1 MKLSQR
7 FSPYGIEYH
16 KNVIEEFKK
25 HPGCC
30 DEVWL
35 STLYGYASPEKH
47 KKVAEELM
55 VIAEMYRAA
64 GISVSLQVSNTLGHG
79 QYMSSLDCSGLVY
92 EGSPVKNMVDGYG
105 VTSDYCF
112 CPRGEFLRDYLVKT
126 LEYYIPIKPDIL
138 WIDDDFR
145 LPNHAPVDFGCF
157 CDDCIADFNSR
168 YGYSYSR
175 EELVNE
181 ILHGD
186 LKVRERYLLFE
197 REGMNNLMRALME
210 AFHKGSP
217 DTVPGL
223 QHATPG
229 GFIMGNHDYAFDAMK
244 EVTGKAPV
252 SRPGGGFYNDFN
264 PDEVTVKG
272 LSVEIQNAALPSYV
286 ERVFPEIENLPH
298 YVFGK
303 CPAGTAM
310 ETNYYFMC
318 GASDMSYSMMQ
329 GVEPLDWYGNIL
341 ELFSKQRHYW
351 DKLSEYNAA
360 TRASGIRYFYSK
372 NDWCRR
378 LGEKDGFKELHAY
391 KHIHTRNFLRD
402 GFPMTFDRR
411 ENSVHFLY
419 PAEVTGLTDEDV
431 QFLLTQSVITDGES
445 IALLAKMGYD
455 LGIKAERIATDDAL
469 TLFARYTDHPFNG
482 GEASFHSSFFTPG
495 KTDCYRLSTENA
507 NAELLASYDN
517 GTGLPPLT
525 DDKEYPY
532 GLAELVLNTEKGG
545 KWVVLGYQPWKG
557 NISMVR
563 RERFLNIADAIGKT
577 PLSARMVSKNQAII
591 HPRIDADGKTGCV
604 SVMNCTIGKLEGGE
618 LLIRN
623 PKTENFIYTS
633 GDIHSLALESKK
645 TTNGYL
651 VKLPIMDA
659 WTGGTVFCE

>member
-7 FSPYGIEYH
+7 FSPFEIEYH

-47 KKVAEELM
+47 KKVADKLT
-55 VIAEMYRAA
+55 VIAEMYRKA

-79 QYMSSLDCSGLVY
+79 QYMSSLDCSGLVF
-92 EGSPVKNMVDGYG
+92 EGSPVKNMMDGYG

-126 LEYYIPIKPDIL
+126 LEYYTPIKPEIL
-138 WIDDDFR
+138 WVDDDFR

-157 CDDCIADFNSR
+157 CDDCIAEFNSR

-175 EELVNE
+175 EALVEE

-186 LKVRERYLLFE
+186 LKVRERYLLFQ
-197 REGMNNLMRALME
+197 REGMNALMRALME

-229 GFIMGNHDYAFDAMK
+229 GFIMGNHNFAFDAMK

-252 SRPGGGFYNDFN
+252 SRPGGGFYIDFN

-272 LSVEIQNAALPSYV
+272 LSIEIQNAALPSYV
-286 ERVFPEIENLPH
+286 KRVFPEIENLPH

-310 ETNYYFMC
+310 ETSYYFMC

-329 GVEPLDWYGNIL
+329 GVEPLEWYGTIL
-341 ELFSKQRHYW
+341 DLFSKQRHYW
-351 DKLSEYNAA
+351 DRLTEYNEF
-360 TRASGIRYFYSK
+360 TRPSGIRYFYSK

-378 LGEKDGFKELHAY
+378 LGEKDGFKELHSY
-391 KHIHTRNFLRD
+391 KHIHTRDFLRD
-402 GFPMTFDRR
+402 GFPQTYDRR
-411 ENSVHFLY
+411 ENSVHFLH
-419 PAEVTGLTDEDV
+419 PAEITGLTDDDV
-431 QFLLTQSVITDGES
+431 AFLLTQSVITDGES
-445 IALLAKMGYD
+445 IALLESMGYD
-455 LGIKAERIATDDAL
+455 LGIKAERISTDDAL
-469 TLFARYTDHPFNG
+469 TLYARYTDHSFNG
-482 GEASFHSSFFTPG
+482 DEKFFKSSFFTPG
-495 KTDCYRLSTENA
+495 KTDCYRMSVNCADVEILSNYA
-507 NAELLASYDN
+507 NDTN
-517 GTGLPPLT
+517 KKPFT
-525 DDKEYPY
+525 DDADCPF
-532 GLAELVLNTEKGG
+532 GIAELVLNTEKGG
-545 KWVVLGYQPWKG
+545 KWVILGYQPWKG
-557 NISMVR
+557 NLSMAR
-563 RERFLNIADAIGKT
+563 RERFLNIADAIGAA
-577 PLSARMVSKNQAII
+577 PLAARIISRTQAII
-591 HPRIDADGKTGCV
+591 HPRIDDEGKTACL
-604 SVMNCTIGKLEGGE
+604 SVMNCTIGKCEGAE

-623 PKTENFIYTS
+623 PRSESFVYSS
-633 GDIHSLALESKK
+633 GEVKELPLDAEKRED
-645 TTNGYL
+645 GYL
-651 VKLPIMDA
+651 VKLPTMDA
-659 WTGGTVFCE
+659 WTGGTVFCV